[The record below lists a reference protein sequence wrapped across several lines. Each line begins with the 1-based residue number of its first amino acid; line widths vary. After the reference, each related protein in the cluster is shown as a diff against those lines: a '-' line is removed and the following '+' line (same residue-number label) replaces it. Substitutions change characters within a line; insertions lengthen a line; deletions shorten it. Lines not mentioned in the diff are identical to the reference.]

1 MPPRSRERQVPPL
14 LSAPGLQPLQNQVA
28 SRDGAGVFLWGAT
41 CAGEEEAEVTEGEG
55 EMSESK
61 LHHTGKPGRPSRLS
75 EGDKHEVRRYR
86 ESGVSIAR
94 LALMWEVSTTRV
106 YEILAEQRA
115 KFGPEQLPKDRQRL
129 ARRHLFEK
137 KTVQATYRPT
147 AYVYVFK
154 AHDLVKI
161 GCANDVQSRW
171 RSLRTSNPMIEPPIY
186 STEKLEDAYA
196 IELKVH
202 RELAEHRVKG
212 TEWFR
217 CPADL
222 AVQVVQR
229 ISRMSMDNTVMA
241 VSS

>member
-1 MPPRSRERQVPPL
+1 V
-14 LSAPGLQPLQNQVA
+14 
-28 SRDGAGVFLWGAT
+28 
-41 CAGEEEAEVTEGEG
+41 
-55 EMSESK
+55 SESK

-75 EGDKHEVRRYR
+75 EADKHEVRRYR

-94 LALMWEVSTTRV
+94 LAAMWSVSTTRV

-115 KFGPEQLPKDRQRL
+115 KFGPEQLPKERQRL
-129 ARRHLFEK
+129 ARRHLFQK
-137 KTVQATYRPT
+137 KTVQAPYRPT

-161 GCANDVQSRW
+161 GCANDVQSSW

-186 STEKLEDAYA
+186 STEKLENAYA

-202 RELAEHRVKG
+202 QELAEYRVKG

-217 CPADL
+217 CPSEH

-229 ISRMSMDNTVMA
+229 ISRTSADDTVVA
-241 VSS
+241 AAS